1 MSRSLRHFLPLE
13 VDPALAT
20 ATFTG
25 DAERWLPGARHVGPD
40 RFTIEVGTDAIER
53 PVTVTIG
60 MPWHV
65 GSTWWRSCSWE
76 PIALGGE
83 ATPVARLLPSLDAEL
98 GLAVRDGRAT
108 LLLDGRYDPP
118 GGGSVRRSM
127 RSRSAASPGS
137 PSNGSSPAWRAG
149 SARRSWWGTTRA
161 DPSAQRD
168 PPAHLGAA
176 PRGGRD
182 HLEAAAAG
190 RRPVLE
196 VAEPEAAGPFGDAAD
211 PVVPDDEP

>member
-40 RFTIEVGTDAIER
+40 RYTIEVGTDAIER

-83 ATPVARLLPSLDAEL
+83 AAPVARLLPSLDAEL

-118 GGGSVRRSM
+118 GGRLGEAVDAVALGRLARVTVE
-127 RSRSAASPGS
+127 RLLAGVATRL
-137 PSNGSSPAWRAG
+137 G
-149 SARRSWWGTTRA
+149 SAQLVGH
-161 DPSAQRD
+161 DPS
-168 PPAHLGAA
+168 
-176 PRGGRD
+176 
-182 HLEAAAAG
+182 
-190 RRPVLE
+190 
-196 VAEPEAAGPFGDAAD
+196 
-211 PVVPDDEP
+211 